1 MRNKLL
7 VLFGLMLTLSITA
20 CGTIATPVPNME
32 TLEAQNHQ
40 EIVAEPTGEVE
51 VVAVI
56 PTNTPVPPT
65 ATSIPP
71 TEIPTEA
78 PTEVVVEATEVV
90 TEAPAVEL
98 STEDQQVLIFIQEF
112 GNPVKGEEIFNTTY
126 EVNTMS
132 GLAEWKCATCHLVD
146 SDVAGVGPGLYS
158 LSDRAG
164 GRIPGYPAEVY
175 VYHSI
180 MTPAQ
185 YIVSGYPE
193 GLMPIGYSEVLS
205 QQDIYDV
212 AAYILS
218 LNK

>member
-1 MRNKLL
+1 
-7 VLFGLMLTLSITA
+7 
-20 CGTIATPVPNME
+20 
-32 TLEAQNHQ
+32 
-40 EIVAEPTGEVE
+40 
-51 VVAVI
+51 
-56 PTNTPVPPT
+56 
-65 ATSIPP
+65 
-71 TEIPTEA
+71 
-78 PTEVVVEATEVV
+78 
-90 TEAPAVEL
+90 
-98 STEDQQVLIFIQEF
+98 
-112 GNPVKGEEIFNTTY
+112 VKGQEIFNTTY

-180 MTPAQ
+180 ITPAQ

-193 GLMPIGYSEVLS
+193 GLMPIGYGETLS

-218 LNK
+218 LNQ

>member
-1 MRNKLL
+1 
-7 VLFGLMLTLSITA
+7 LTLSITA

-40 EIVAEPTGEVE
+40 EIVSEPTGEVE

-90 TEAPAVEL
+90 TEAPAVDL

-112 GNPVKGEEIFNTTY
+112 GNP
-126 EVNTMS
+126 
-132 GLAEWKCATCHLVD
+132 
-146 SDVAGVGPGLYS
+146 
-158 LSDRAG
+158 
-164 GRIPGYPAEVY
+164 
-175 VYHSI
+175 
-180 MTPAQ
+180 
-185 YIVSGYPE
+185 
-193 GLMPIGYSEVLS
+193 
-205 QQDIYDV
+205 
-212 AAYILS
+212 
-218 LNK
+218 